1 MKTTKVQ
8 NGINFGLNSNTHKK
22 IAQKLIK
29 EEYPKLRNYAPIIQN
44 AVVKPDFEEI
54 GFHCNTHFYYPDQN
68 MFRPRE
74 SFFDFDGQHNARS
87 KFNEHMNNFMEASKY
102 CRFSEM
108 ADEAGRAKHFLDDMS
123 VGLHVQRG
131 NILQKWRDKKMHE
144 RFEIY
149 IRDNDDAFIKNAEKS
164 PVEFKTDTFDDIFM
178 SVANFTKDT
187 EFPNSTNT
195 DKWPEIAQNTINV
208 AMDASRVF
216 FDKVSKFMPSSRRI
230 IAIIRAFPQE

>member
-1 MKTTKVQ
+1 MDMNIANNQ
-8 NGINFGLNSNTHKK
+8 HGISFGLNSNTHKK
-22 IAQKLIK
+22 IVQKMIR

-131 NILQKWRDKKMHE
+131 NILQKWRDKKMHKD
-144 RFEIY
+144 FEEFIMNNE
-149 IRDNDDAFIKNAEKS
+149 DTFIKNAKKT
-164 PVEFKTDTFDDIFM
+164 PIEFKTDTFDDIFM
-178 SVANFTKDT
+178 SVANYTKDT
-187 EFPNSTNT
+187 EFPNRANM

-216 FDKVSKFMPSSRRI
+216 FDKISKFMP
-230 IAIIRAFPQE
+230 